1 MPIFGLM
8 DRSVAANQSKQKKE
22 LVMGRLRIAI
32 AILACA
38 LFIGGSAVSE
48 PALAADT
55 IKLGFVADAT
65 GAGEPW
71 YKSQK
76 AGIDLFI
83 EETNASGGI
92 LGKKLELIIRD
103 SALNPDKGEA
113 AAEALITEDKCDF
126 LLGPS
131 STGVGVRVSKLAK
144 KFRKIVIFFACN
156 SESLTT
162 TEFQP
167 YMFEVVP
174 NTGIEARGL
183 AQFFAFRQFKRFSY
197 LGPDYDYAR
206 NWWAN
211 FKGSL
216 SKAKPDVQFLS
227 ERWVK
232 LGETNFT
239 SDIPAL
245 IADNPEIVVTN
256 LWGES
261 LEKFIRQA
269 KPTGLLQK
277 ASLTSLFDLELLK
290 SMGLEMPEGLL
301 GYSRCAVYAIP
312 DKRMK
317 EFMERFHA
325 RYQDWPAEWAAM
337 AYDGLIALTEAI
349 KKAGTLD
356 SDKLVQVLEGL
367 HYPSLRGDRY
377 IRAEDHMADVS
388 VYVGR
393 TGRDKRFPNFLALTN
408 VTAVPAEMVWLP
420 VAEVKKLQSG
430 KP

>member
-1 MPIFGLM
+1 MRLSRLVIAALVCTLFLGG
-8 DRSVAANQSKQKKE
+8 VASLDGN
-22 LVMGRLRIAI
+22 
-32 AILACA
+32 
-38 LFIGGSAVSE
+38 
-48 PALAADT
+48 ALAADT
-55 IKLGFVADAT
+55 IRLGFVADAT

-83 EETNASGGI
+83 EETNAAGGI
-92 LGKKLELIIRD
+92 LGKKLELVIRD

-113 AAEALITEDKCDF
+113 AAQALITEDGCDF

-131 STGVGVRVSKLAK
+131 STGVGLRVSKVAK
-144 KFRKIVIFFACN
+144 NHKKIVVFFACN

-174 NTGIEARGL
+174 NTGIEARGM
-183 AQFFAFRQFKRFSY
+183 AQFFSVRQFKRFSY

-227 ERWVK
+227 ETWVK
-232 LGETNFT
+232 LGETDFT
-239 SDIPAL
+239 PNIPTL
-245 IADNPEIVVTN
+245 IAGDPEIVVTN

-261 LEKFIRQA
+261 LEKFIRQV

-301 GYSRCAVYAIP
+301 GYSRCAVYAVP

-317 EFMERFHA
+317 DFVERFYA
-325 RYQDWPAEWAAM
+325 RYHDWPAEWAAM

-356 SDKLVQVLEGL
+356 SDKVVQALEGL
-367 HYPSLRGDRY
+367 HYHSLRGDRY

-388 VYVGR
+388 VYVGV
-393 TGRDKRFPNFLALTN
+393 TGRDKRFPNFLVLTN
-408 VTAVPAEMVWLP
+408 VTSVPAEMVWLP
-420 VAEVKKLQSG
+420 VSEVKKLQSG
-430 KP
+430 KR

>member
-1 MPIFGLM
+1 MGQLRVVI
-8 DRSVAANQSKQKKE
+8 SV
-22 LVMGRLRIAI
+22 
-32 AILACA
+32 LACA
-38 LFIGGSAVSE
+38 LFLVTSASLE
-48 PALAADT
+48 PVALAADT
-55 IKLGFVADAT
+55 IRLGFVADAT

-83 EETNASGGI
+83 EETNAAGGV
-92 LGKKLELIIRD
+92 LGKKLELVVRD

-113 AAEALITEDKCDF
+113 AAEDLITQDKCDF

-131 STGVGVRVSKLAK
+131 STGVGLRVSKVAK
-144 KFRKIVIFFACN
+144 KHKKIVVFHSCN
-156 SESLTT
+156 SETLTT

-174 NTGIEARGL
+174 NTGIEARGV
-183 AQFFAFRQFKRFSY
+183 AQFFAVRQYKRFSY

-206 NWWAN
+206 NWWAT
-211 FKGSL
+211 FKASL

-227 ERWVK
+227 ETWVK
-232 LGETNFT
+232 LGETNF
-239 SDIPAL
+239 SPNIPTL
-245 IADNPEIVVTN
+245 IADDPEIVVTN

-261 LEKFIRQA
+261 LEKFIRQI

-290 SMGLEMPEGLL
+290 SMGSDMPEGLL
-301 GYSRCAVYAIP
+301 GYSRCAFYAIP

-317 EFMERFHA
+317 DFAERFHA
-325 RYQDWPAEWAAM
+325 KYNDWPAEWAIM

-349 KKAGTLD
+349 NKAGTLD
-356 SDKLVQVLEGL
+356 SDKVVQALEGL
-367 HYPSLRGDRY
+367 HYHSLRGDRY

-388 VYVGR
+388 VYVGV
-393 TGRDKRFPNFLALTN
+393 TGRDKRFPDFLVLKN
-408 VTAVPAEMVWLP
+408 VTSVPAEMVWLP
-420 VAEVKKLQSG
+420 VDEVKKMQSG
-430 KP
+430 KH